1 VTPVSAHTLI
11 DWMAREPADDLQVE
25 VTSEAGD
32 WSAEHLGRTL
42 RVLRTARGLRL
53 ADLAQESGL
62 SASFLSQVE
71 QGRSDISVGRLMRL
85 AQALGVRMTDLVEL
99 PPPSD
104 RPIVRAAERVQ
115 VPSPIPGLTIEL
127 LAAGVSEGHT
137 YALATLDPG
146 VTAAARRYR
155 LPGQEH
161 FVYMLKGRA
170 VMEFATGDPVRLEA
184 GDSISYNS
192 DDYRLMRNLNR
203 GPTSLIW
210 VSFPQRA

>member
-1 VTPVSAHTLI
+1 MAVSGHTLI
-11 DWMAREPADDLQVE
+11 DWMASEPADLSDVE
-25 VTSEAGD
+25 DAGAPGD

-42 RVLRTARGLRL
+42 RALRTARGLRL

-85 AQALGVRMTDLVEL
+85 AQALHVRMTDLVEL
-99 PPPSD
+99 PPPAE
-104 RPIVRAAERVQ
+104 RPIVRAGERVQ
-115 VPSPIPGLTIEL
+115 VPSPTPGLTIEL
-127 LAAGVSEGHT
+127 LAPGVSEGHT

-170 VMEFATGDPVRLEA
+170 AMEFANGESVTLEA
-184 GDSISYNS
+184 GDSIAYNS
-192 DDYRLMRNLNR
+192 DDYRLMRNLHR

-210 VSFPQRA
+210 VSFPQRS